1 MRIFGTCC
9 PPPLHLHD
17 SALYGHNHDGA
28 MFSYDAAQKE
38 HGKLI
43 YNDVSMLLVLVI
55 ADNALFGITSVEDL
69 QEMEISPGQDE
80 QILHFNEKA
89 LDEYI
94 LKKCTKAEG
103 VIDAPMPKSAFLAI
117 FQGRS
122 K

>member
-1 MRIFGTCC
+1 
-9 PPPLHLHD
+9 
-17 SALYGHNHDGA
+17 

-122 K
+122 KECVLRLRNPRFTLYGDTYGKKVRR